1 MGSGQT
7 ESWDAVFALGDAC
20 MACVMGKRGMVVL
33 IGVAALRVAGGCLSI
48 TGTSEQA
55 RGRGRCGRLRL
66 ASPLC
71 VCHSTIAHLKM
82 TMIQI
87 HGAAHIHP
95 ESKLVRYAI
104 DDCGQRD
111 VSTVI
116 GR

>member
-1 MGSGQT
+1 
-7 ESWDAVFALGDAC
+7 

-71 VCHSTIAHLKM
+71 VCHSTIHCVASHRIAHLKM

-95 ESKLVRYAI
+95 EANSFGTR
-104 DDCGQRD
+104 
-111 VSTVI
+111 
-116 GR
+116 

>member
-1 MGSGQT
+1 MYGLCDGQKRDGGADWSRSVACGWRMLIDYGHERAST
-7 ESWDAVFALGDAC
+7 RAWALWALTAC
-20 MACVMGKRGMVVL
+20 FSSVTPP
-33 IGVAALRVAGGCLSI
+33 SI
-48 TGTSEQA
+48 
-55 RGRGRCGRLRL
+55 
-66 ASPLC
+66 AS
-71 VCHSTIAHLKM
+71 HRIAHLKM